1 MVLIKVFPVVL
12 MVLIGMICKW
22 KGIISMEG
30 MAGLKTLATNFM
42 LPVLLFHTLA
52 TTSYSKD
59 TLVIVGIMLVQLCVS
74 FVLGMILRSTVF
86 PDDRFLPFLVSSFE
100 GGMLGYPLYVVLCG
114 EDQLANIAK
123 LDIANTMFVFT
134 VFLAFL
140 MSTASGNFHKKDMV
154 SNIIH
159 SPVFWGVFL
168 GIAVGISKIADPFLC
183 TLPGQIY
190 LASKDMLTAAISAVI
205 LIVVGYGLC
214 LRRQILMRC
223 GRAVLCRLAI
233 QLLLLAA
240 TMFLLRGQ
248 MSGIEEKA
256 ALILYSLLPPTFVI
270 PVYAKLEED
279 AEYLSTTI
287 SAYSLITLVIFAAIT
302 FFV

>member
-1 MVLIKVFPVVL
+1 MVLVKVFPVVL
-12 MVLIGMICKW
+12 MVLIGMICKR

-52 TTSYSKD
+52 TTSYSKN

-74 FVLGMILRSTVF
+74 FAFGMILRLTAF

-114 EDQLANIAK
+114 EDQLSNIAK

-140 MSTASGNFHKKDMV
+140 MSTVSGNFRKKDMV

-168 GIAVGISKIADPFLC
+168 GIAVGISKIANPFLR

-214 LRRQILMRC
+214 LRRHILVRC

-233 QLLLLAA
+233 QLILLAV
-240 TMFLLRGQ
+240 TMFLLRSQ

-256 ALILYSLLPPTFVI
+256 ALVLYSLLPPTFVI
-270 PVYAKLEED
+270 PVYAKSGED

-287 SAYSLITLVIFAAIT
+287 SAYFLITLVIFAAIT